1 MAAGTR
7 VPCDGQIN
15 CISKE
20 RKQFRK
26 KKCLN
31 TWIYSL
37 WAGRFFHMTSYL
49 EPGESSSGLKG
60 QNKVSC
66 FNSSATWNEESLFCR
81 QKSGSDRHLRHATRC
96 LRHTSRASITELCDL
111 ICAKQFNTKLYI
123 MLLDVSNMTQKRF
136 INADECN
143 RRFLIHHLLQYKC
156 AQMHLDS
163 RWDFE
168 RY

>member
-20 RKQFRK
+20 RKQCRK

-31 TWIYSL
+31 TWIRSL
-37 WAGRFFHMTSYL
+37 WAGRFFHVTSHL

-81 QKSGSDRHLRHATRC
+81 QKSGSKRHLRHATRW
-96 LRHTSRASITELCDL
+96 LRHTLRASITEVCDL
-111 ICAKQFNTKLYI
+111 ICAKRYNTKLISVYNAAGCVKHDTETVHKRRW
-123 MLLDVSNMTQKRF
+123 MQLKVSRTPF
-136 INADECN
+136 TAV
-143 RRFLIHHLLQYKC
+143 
-156 AQMHLDS
+156 
-163 RWDFE
+163 
-168 RY
+168 